1 MAESDFGRLTRLMLA
16 EFKRVHERFDAS
28 DARFDSIEPRITNIE
43 VEMRDIRKR
52 LETLDEAAQ
61 NTTGFAKE
69 IDHLLKRVVMIE
81 KHLGLE
87 AHIKG

>member
-1 MAESDFGRLTRLMLA
+1 MLA